1 MSQGTPGIVGPTY
14 LFAGDSSCDPAD
26 QQLHEPGV
34 LHPLLTHELCEPMTV
49 EVNPAAGSMPQFI
62 GRVTATRWNG
72 LQTCTEQCGIRTG
85 KMME

>member
-1 MSQGTPGIVGPTY
+1 MSQGTPAIVDPTY
-14 LFAGDSSCDPAD
+14 LFTGDSSCDPAD

-34 LHPLLTHELCEPMTV
+34 LHPLLAHELCEPVTV

-72 LQTCTEQCGIRTG
+72 LQTCTELFGIRTG